1 MAKALHLEGETR
13 ACHLEET
20 ARLSAVWATQA
31 RMVTLSGQIQATTAQ
46 LLEALAKAWG
56 SSAGGRVNTQA

>member
-1 MAKALHLEGETR
+1 
-13 ACHLEET
+13 
-20 ARLSAVWATQA
+20 
-31 RMVTLSGQIQATTAQ
+31 MVTLSGQIQATTAQ